1 MAGCVGYATSLK
13 SRPMPHPP
21 PIDTGIL
28 ELLASKICH
37 DLISPIGAV
46 CNGVEFLEDMGAEA
60 GEEVTGLI
68 AYSAQQASAKLQ
80 AYRMAYGAGGA
91 DDTIK
96 PEDVHKTLQAMI
108 APDNKIKQDWDPYG
122 NLGYEDRPKAFSKML
137 LCALLLG
144 MECLPKGGT
153 LNVTAGSQTG
163 ETCVT
168 ARGPDANIRGQT
180 EKALSLTLHRDVL
193 EPKYIHPYVT
203 GLLAHT
209 YGYKISLR
217 DSKDNSVIIT
227 VAHPS
232 A

>member
-1 MAGCVGYATSLK
+1 
-13 SRPMPHPP
+13 MPHKTPVS
-21 PIDTGIL
+21 IDTGIL

-46 CNGVEFLEDMGAEA
+46 CNGVEFLEDMGADA

-96 PEDVHKTLQAMI
+96 PEDVHKTLQGVVG
-108 APDNKIKQDWDPYG
+108 PDNKIKQNWDPYG
-122 NLGYEDRPKAFSKML
+122 ALGYEDRPQAFSKILM
-137 LCALLLG
+137 CALLLG
-144 MECLPKGGT
+144 TECLPKGGT
-153 LNVTAGSQTG
+153 LTVTAGEQNGQTLI
-163 ETCVT
+163 T
-168 ARGPDANIRGQT
+168 ARGTDANIRGQT
-180 EKALSLTLHRDVL
+180 AKALSNAMHRDVL

-203 GLLAHT
+203 GLLCGS
-209 YGYKISLR
+209 YGYKISLHDVAR
-217 DSKDNSVIIT
+217 DLGDNSVIIT
-227 VAHPS
+227 LEHPP